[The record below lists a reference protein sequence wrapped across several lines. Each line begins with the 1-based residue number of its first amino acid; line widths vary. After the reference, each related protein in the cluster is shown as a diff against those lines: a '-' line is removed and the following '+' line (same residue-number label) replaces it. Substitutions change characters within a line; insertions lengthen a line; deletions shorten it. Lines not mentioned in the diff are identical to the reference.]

1 MRATLSCNS
10 SDAMTKEQTIKEL
23 TIIPGIGKSLATDL
37 WNKAKT
43 PKFSLPC
50 PTTMPEWCKTV
61 VCCMLSDV
69 RFILHRHRQSI
80 GKRKNLTGGF
90 GKTEKTDV
98 IFSQIWCH
106 ILLEMTSYFC
116 IFVHESLKGKTGF
129 NPNIHI
135 TKPIVRL
142 SPSKKYFTLSGV
154 SYERVEAPAKKT
166 AKPKP

>member
-1 MRATLSCNS
+1 
-10 SDAMTKEQTIKEL
+10 
-23 TIIPGIGKSLATDL
+23 
-37 WNKAKT
+37 
-43 PKFSLPC
+43 
-50 PTTMPEWCKTV
+50 
-61 VCCMLSDV
+61 
-69 RFILHRHRQSI
+69 
-80 GKRKNLTGGF
+80 
-90 GKTEKTDV
+90 
-98 IFSQIWCH
+98 
-106 ILLEMTSYFC
+106 MTSYFC